1 LAPVQL
7 NDGLVDIPVAPFAGD
22 GLDGVPSV
30 AHTVVKLH
38 TAPAAEPPQLFL
50 ATIFQ

>member
-1 LAPVQL
+1 LEPVQL
-7 NDGLVDIPVAPFAGD
+7 NDGLVDIPVAPFAGE

-30 AHTVVKLH
+30 AHAVAKLH
-38 TAPAAEPPQLFL
+38 TAPVEEPPQLFL